1 MTRNEFLDTV
11 NDWYELIEFC
21 NDVGCS
27 YCDDVYSEES
37 MNDDINERLTD
48 WAQECTWQELYSRLD
63 DIQAGTIITGVMIT
77 VTGKALMILILTTI
91 KMMCLSGWTIT
102 DTGMKMMMTS
112 KMRMFLMKKN
122 RPLNVM
128 RSRLKMRIFRQQN

>member
-63 DIQAGTIITGVMIT
+63 DIPSGYDYYRCNDYGDWESLD
-77 VTGKALMILILTTI
+77 G
-91 KMMCLSGWTIT
+91 MCSAAFAVIQQESLQRIQ
-102 DTGMKMMMTS
+102 KEEE
-112 KMRMFLMKKN
+112 RFN
-122 RPLNVM
+122 NFVNLNIPKV
-128 RSRLKMRIFRQQN
+128 LK

>member
-37 MNDDINERLTD
+37 MNDDINERLTGMHL
-48 WAQECTWQELYSRLD
+48 ARVIFL
-63 DIQAGTIITGVMIT
+63 TG
-77 VTGKALMILILTTI
+77 
-91 KMMCLSGWTIT
+91 
-102 DTGMKMMMTS
+102 
-112 KMRMFLMKKN
+112 
-122 RPLNVM
+122 
-128 RSRLKMRIFRQQN
+128 

>member
-63 DIQAGTIITGVMIT
+63 DIP
-77 VTGKALMILILTTI
+77 ILTTI